1 MSKVFCL
8 KSKFVLA
15 FDAKGK
21 KVVTSRQLGM
31 GCSDTK
37 LLWKKPID
45 GISDNPLVETV
56 RWSPTIGFNFSGS
69 MVGLTQRFLIN
80 FS

>member
-1 MSKVFCL
+1 MSKVLCL
-8 KSKFVLA
+8 IQNFLLA
-15 FDAKGK
+15 FDAKGT

-69 MVGLTQRFLIN
+69 MVGLTQRFLID
-80 FS
+80 FF